1 MKETFQIVE
10 ELKRARVIEDYAVAG
25 AVGALF
31 YVEPFA
37 TLDIDFLL
45 DLPSSENLLISLEPI
60 HAWLRMRGYSEF
72 DDQGNIVI
80 EKWPVQFLPVNDALS
95 GEALA
100 RAQYLPFD
108 ETLNVR
114 VLSPE
119 YLAAESL
126 KVGRPK
132 DLGRISQ
139 LTASDEFDSDR
150 FLDLV
155 HRFGLQEKWAKLEP
169 LFDQE

>member
-1 MKETFQIVE
+1 MKKGNANPLPPQGESRSDSPFD
-10 ELKRARVIEDYAVAG
+10 LK
-25 AVGALF
+25 
-31 YVEPFA
+31 P
-37 TLDIDFLL
+37 TLGLNDRISRPT
-45 DLPSSENLLISLEPI
+45 DLPLAHPSENLLVSLGPI

-72 DDQGNIVI
+72 DDQGNIII

-95 GEALA
+95 GEALD